1 MATTMIVM
9 EVVTIVTGTKIV
21 SVNKVLIRIH
31 TNPVV
36 RRYFRRSLQ
45 RSVPMAWRHCLQS
58 ISSTV
63 FSL

>member
-21 SVNKVLIRIH
+21 SVNKVLTTIH

-36 RRYFRRSLQ
+36 
-45 RSVPMAWRHCLQS
+45 
-58 ISSTV
+58 
-63 FSL
+63 